1 MAAPRLAAAG
11 GITPHDQGSTTLAEI
26 AGIVGVFRNL
36 PQAGQANAVWMRQAA
51 EAFSIR
57 APPQVG
63 GGINGPLGSLAKCVG
78 RTERQD
84 AVQQAAQ
91 RDRVDRQRRLP
102 VRPPYSLVGVG
113 EQRVAH
119 VGEARTGVGAV
130 FIGDG
135 FYPKRTW
142 SHGGALTSGSSRSPY
157 RWRRQIISDL
167 ITAGKPALPRSFTN
181 DDESPFGSFGGPI
194 V

>member
-1 MAAPRLAAAG
+1 
-11 GITPHDQGSTTLAEI
+11 
-26 AGIVGVFRNL
+26 VGR
-36 PQAGQANAVWMRQAA
+36 RQAA

-91 RDRVDRQRRLP
+91 RDRMDRQRRLP
-102 VRPPYSLVGVG
+102 VRPPCSLVGIG
-113 EQRVAH
+113 EQRFAH

-135 FYPKRTW
+135 FYPKRTRR
-142 SHGGALTSGSSRSPY
+142 HGGALTSGSNRSPC
-157 RWRRQIISDL
+157 RWRRRIIPHR
-167 ITAGKPALPRSFTN
+167 IRCGKASSPRWFTN
-181 DDESPFGSFGGPI
+181 DTESPFVPFGGPI
-194 V
+194 VWRSAARRFAVVSGLRLSANIKGE